1 MENNYLALL
10 YDLIA
15 HPGRG
20 LNRAREDKPWIF
32 LVAVVILSGIS
43 IATGATLFVSSFTG
57 VRRVALFSSL
67 LLVMVLLTFF
77 WVINVGI
84 LHFFAEVWGK
94 RGSVI
99 DLFITLGLAM
109 FPSIFVSPLSL
120 IVEGLG
126 GGRIFF
132 QTFFTIV
139 LLLWCFFLALS
150 AIREVYF
157 SATFE
162 EALLILLTPIIL
174 FMVLSIF
181 LPLGCILLTIL
192 SLPL

>member
-10 YDLIA
+10 YNLIA

-43 IATGATLFVSSFTG
+43 IATGATLFISSFTG
-57 VRRVALFSSL
+57 VRRVALFSNL
-67 LLVMVLLTFF
+67 FLVMVLLAFF

-109 FPSIFVSPLSL
+109 FPFIFVSPLSL
-120 IVEGLG
+120 IGEGLG

-132 QTFFTIV
+132 QVLFALA

-150 AIREVYF
+150 AIREVYS
-157 SATFE
+157 SATSD
-162 EALLILLTPIIL
+162 ALLILLTPIL
-174 FMVLSIF
+174 MFMIISVF
-181 LPLGCILLTIL
+181 LPLGFILLTIL

>member
-43 IATGATLFVSSFTG
+43 IATGATLFVSSFTRAG
-57 VRRVALFSSL
+57 RVVLFSNL
-67 LLVMVLLTFF
+67 FLVIVLLTFF
-77 WVINVGI
+77 WVVNVGI

-109 FPSIFVSPLSL
+109 FPFVFVSPLSL

-132 QTFFTIV
+132 QSFFTIV

-150 AIREVYF
+150 AIREVYS
-157 SATFE
+157 SATF

-174 FMVLSIF
+174 FTVLSIF
-181 LPLGCILLTIL
+181 LPLSCILLAIL